1 MAILGT
7 SGPTLSE
14 IETKVNAGQG
24 RTTNDPRY
32 LPRYSV
38 HKGRPY
44 FCWQETNHRAY
55 SSGFW
60 GAIAQCGSYIV
71 CSTTSDTYYTIVDA
85 TSTHGLMS
93 AIICPEGSAAGEFA
107 TARVTVDGVEHLI
120 TVASTHY
127 TEARGVL
134 GGWIDS
140 QYYMGYS
147 GGVDE
152 GNMHYDSPNANENL
166 YLSAPFINGSS
177 ASSSAGW
184 VQVPVDPLVI
194 EFKTSLKVEVKN
206 SGTISTSDYSEYA
219 GVIWQPFET

>member
-1 MAILGT
+1 MTGITGFSQAPL
-7 SGPTLSE
+7 P
-14 IETKVNAGQG
+14 G
-24 RTTNDPRY
+24 RFTNDPRY

-60 GAIAQCGSYIV
+60 GAIAECGSYIV
-71 CSTTSDTYYTIVDA
+71 CSTTADTYYTIVDA

-93 AIICPEGSAAGEFA
+93 AIITPEGSGAGEFA

-127 TEARGVL
+127 TEARGCL

-140 QYYMGYS
+140 QYYMGFT

-166 YLSAPFINGSS
+166 YLRAPFINGCDSGY
-177 ASSSAGW
+177 AYTTAGRY
-184 VQVPVDPLVI
+184 QGIDPLVV

-206 SGTISTSDYSEYA
+206 SGTISTSDYSDYA